1 MQVYFDCFLRGNA
14 GETPCDT
21 VQTVNAR
28 FMAGGLER
36 VIPAFYLFEEG
47 IVFDLITVM
56 DLKIMQ
62 AFYEKYQ
69 VWENMSGELTET
81 QYQKAVQENP
91 YQSVDIA
98 KLWINGSSQISG
110 LECSSIWNVPG
121 IMEDSDRE
129 AVEEL
134 IQAYPQVLDDK
145 SCFFCERCKVNTMEK
160 WEKKPLHTMQIR
172 TREQLRTEA
181 FELEAEVEPGEEVS
195 FTFTHPVAGAAHQ
208 IYLYDTKRKEQLDS
222 EMEIC
227 FYTGIM
233 EVVPKLQKGDRL
245 LFDSSI
251 PCRKRTD
258 GNGAGQVSVIGGSSG
273 PVAVFMAW
281 KDGEAEKSRHGGEVK
296 PCFSKPFWSGEDGK
310 SLFRITGLEY
320 VVKEGELIT
329 VDIQ

>member
-1 MQVYFDCFLRGNA
+1 MQVYFDCFLRGNV

-21 VQTVNAR
+21 VQIVNAR

-36 VIPAFYLFEEG
+36 VIPAVYLFEEG

-69 VWENMSGELTET
+69 DWEQRAEELTEA
-81 QYQKAVQENP
+81 QYQKAIQENP

-98 KLWINGSSQISG
+98 KLWLDGSSQIRG
-110 LECSSIWNVPG
+110 LEGSSIWKVPG

-129 AVEEL
+129 SVKEL
-134 IQAYPQVLDDK
+134 IEAYPQILDNK
-145 SCFFCERCKVNTMEK
+145 SCFFCERCKVNTIEK
-160 WEKKPLHTMQIR
+160 WRKKPLHTIKIQ

-181 FELEAEVEPGEEVS
+181 FELGAEVEPGEEVS
-195 FTFTHPVAGAAHQ
+195 FTFVHPVTGIRHQ
-208 IYLYDTKRKEQLDS
+208 IYLYDTKRKDQMDS
-222 EMEIC
+222 EIC

-233 EVVPKLQKGDRL
+233 EVVPGLQKGDRL

-251 PCRKRTD
+251 PCRNRTN
-258 GNGAGQVSVIGGSSG
+258 GNGVGQVSVIGGSSG

-281 KDGEAEKSRHGGEVK
+281 KDGEAEKPRHGGEVK

-310 SLFRITGLEY
+310 SLFWITGLEY